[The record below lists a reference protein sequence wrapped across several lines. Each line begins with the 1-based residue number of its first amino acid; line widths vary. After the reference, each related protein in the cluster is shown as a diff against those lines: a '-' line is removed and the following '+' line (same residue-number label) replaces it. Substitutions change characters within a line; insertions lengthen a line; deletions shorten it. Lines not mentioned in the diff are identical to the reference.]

1 MSTRNYVGLSE
12 EELVGVGNKIET
24 DSKNVRVGRDVHVEY
39 CLPPY
44 MELPTITYNDG
55 TGAVVGEDHA
65 HIYKTGTIGE

>member
-12 EELVGVGNKIET
+12 EELVGVGNKIENN
-24 DSKNVRVGRDVHVEY
+24 SNNARVGRDVHVEY
-39 CLPPY
+39 RLPPY
-44 MELPTITYNDG
+44 MELPAITYNDS